1 MAVAVPCWC
10 LGAGIG
16 SCGQMFGRDRK
27 SWRSGIMG
35 KVTNSA
41 VEARRRA
48 KERRIKLYE
57 DRAAKDERIET
68 AAAAFFVA
76 QTDRTVALAAID
88 TADSALAG
96 QVRTLTDDEGL
107 TVAQAADLL
116 DVDAAEVRRL
126 VKLAGDAA
134 PAKSAEK
141 SADAAGSKV
150 EQVVGA

>member
-1 MAVAVPCWC
+1 
-10 LGAGIG
+10 
-16 SCGQMFGRDRK
+16 
-27 SWRSGIMG
+27 MG

-76 QTDRTVALAAID
+76 QTDREAALAALDAAD
-88 TADSALAG
+88 TALAG
-96 QVRTLTDDEGL
+96 HVRSLTDDEGL
-107 TVAQAADLL
+107 TTTQTADLL

-126 VKLAGDAA
+126 AKLAADTAA
-134 PAKSAEK
+134 KDPETKDPKSAKSETEK
-141 SADAAGSKV
+141 SAGKPADDSTGAKV
-150 EQVVGA
+150 EQVIGA